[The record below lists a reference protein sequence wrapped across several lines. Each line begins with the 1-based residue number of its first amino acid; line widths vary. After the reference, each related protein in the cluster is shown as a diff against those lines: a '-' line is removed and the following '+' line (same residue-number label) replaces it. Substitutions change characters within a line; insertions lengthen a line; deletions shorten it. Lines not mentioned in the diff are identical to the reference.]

1 MTIGE
6 REAVR
11 AVPTASVG
19 NRGSSIGS
27 GVMAANEMPGLP
39 RDRRKPAN
47 ERRAPVNLR
56 AIEAETPPPT
66 RRRYAGPRLSPL
78 LMRALFLGGQN
89 LAIVATGAV
98 LEIIYEAGPST
109 SHIARHVP
117 MALGTIATFSLIRFL
132 MGPDEFEHR
141 ANPSHWLLKS
151 FLAMGLAELAA
162 IGGYNLLV
170 NWPLGIITDV
180 GIGSWASAWF
190 LSSALAMAAAGGLFR
205 ALTSRWRREGRFAK
219 RIVVFGGGEHG
230 ARFIGEA
237 VQRGGDDIAVRAYFD
252 DRQGAGHRPIAGVP
266 CLGNSDRLIEY
277 VRRQKVDEIVIALP
291 WSADER
297 IIGILSRLRHV
308 PVPVRLSPE
317 IIVLRTHGLD
327 RPLRPVETPII
338 RNRPISEWDLFLKD
352 VFDRATAAVLL
363 LLALPVM
370 LVAGL
375 AIKLDSPGP
384 VLFRQKRLGFNGR
397 PFNVL
402 KFRTMTPAREASAT
416 ARQASRMDRRVTRV
430 GRFLRRSSIDELPQL
445 INVLLGDLSLVG
457 PRPHPMW
464 QSAADLWPEQGDRPL
479 DAILTEY
486 ASRHRVKPGITGWA
500 QVCGYRGET
509 ETVDKM
515 AKRVEYDLHYI
526 DNWSLWL
533 DVKILLLTIVTTVAG
548 KNAY

>member
-6 REAVR
+6 REAMR
-11 AVPTASVG
+11 AVPTASSSSG
-19 NRGSSIGS
+19 NRGFS
-27 GVMAANEMPGLP
+27 AAPNATVLFP

-47 ERRAPVNLR
+47 ERRAPVNLK
-56 AIEAETPPPT
+56 AIEGEVTPPV
-66 RRRYAGPRLSPL
+66 RRRYAGPRISPL
-78 LMRALFLGGQN
+78 LVRGIFLGGQN

-98 LEIIYEAGPST
+98 LEIIYEAGPSA
-109 SHIARHVP
+109 SHIARHIP
-117 MALGTIATFSLIRFL
+117 MAFGTVAIFSLIRLL
-132 MGPDEFEHR
+132 MGLEEVESR
-141 ANPSHWLLKS
+141 TQNSHWLLKS
-151 FLAMGLAELAA
+151 LLAMGLAELAA

-180 GIGSWASAWF
+180 GLGSWASAWF
-190 LSSALAMAAAGGLFR
+190 LSSALGMAMMGGLVR
-205 ALTSRWRREGRFAK
+205 ALADRWRKEGRFAK

-230 ARFIGEA
+230 ARFITEA
-237 VQRGGDDIAVRAYFD
+237 VRRGSDHVAVRAYFD
-252 DRQGAGHRPIAGVP
+252 DRLGAGRRPIAGVP
-266 CLGNSDRLIEY
+266 CLGNSERLIEY

-297 IIGILSRLRHV
+297 IVGILSRLRHL

-327 RPLRPVETPII
+327 GSLRQDGTPII
-338 RNRPISEWDLFLKD
+338 RNRPLSEWDLFLKD
-352 VFDRATAAVLL
+352 VFDRAVVAALL

-370 LVAGL
+370 LVIAL
-375 AIKLDSPGP
+375 AIRLDSPGP
-384 VLFRQKRLGFNGR
+384 VLFRQKRQGYNGR
-397 PFNVL
+397 PFSVL
-402 KFRTMTPAREASAT
+402 KFRTMTQASDPRAT
-416 ARQASRMDRRVTRV
+416 LKQASRTDQRVTRI
-430 GRFLRRSSIDELPQL
+430 GRFLRRSSLDELPQL
-445 INVLLGDLSLVG
+445 INVLLGDMSLVG

-526 DNWSLWL
+526 EHWSLWL
-533 DVKILLLTIVTTVAG
+533 DIKILLLTVIATVAG